1 MSKTEKWLYEKG
13 KITLRLFEMW
23 FWYTTFD
30 RTSEVGLKVT
40 WLMKYVT
47 EENEVVKCLECGDEI
62 AYGGRA
68 DRKFCCNSCKNRYNN
83 KRTRNS
89 KRRRMK
95 ILNSIDKNYSIL
107 EKLIRAGIREADVM
121 ELKDQG
127 FDFDSVTSYRKIR
140 RHDVFCC
147 YDISFSVILDR
158 VVSITRREGI

>member
-1 MSKTEKWLYEKG
+1 
-13 KITLRLFEMW
+13 
-23 FWYTTFD
+23 
-30 RTSEVGLKVT
+30 
-40 WLMKYVT
+40 MKYVT

-62 AYGGRA
+62 SYGGRA